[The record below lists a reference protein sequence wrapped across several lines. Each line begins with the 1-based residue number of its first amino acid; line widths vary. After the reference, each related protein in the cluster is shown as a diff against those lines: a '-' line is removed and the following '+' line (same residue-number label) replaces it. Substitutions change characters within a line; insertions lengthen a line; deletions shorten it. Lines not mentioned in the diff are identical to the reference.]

1 MGNTAEFTFYR
12 WFQQVAL
19 AQAVGF
25 DAFALNF
32 ANHEAT
38 SEAQLPDAFKAAASL
53 NFKLLFSFD
62 YAGNGPW
69 DKEDV
74 RDLIKKYGSH
84 EAYFKRGSQP
94 FVSTFEG
101 PGSAEDWIWI
111 KKETGCF
118 FIPDWSSIGA
128 QPAVNLAGGVADG
141 LFSWD
146 AWPKGPA
153 NMTTY
158 PDASYYDFLG
168 SKPYMMSI
176 SPWFYT
182 NMPGL

>member
-1 MGNTAEFTFYR
+1 MLMAKDAYI
-12 WFQQVAL
+12 
-19 AQAVGF
+19 

-32 ANHEAT
+32 ANDEAT
-38 SEAQLPDAFKAAASL
+38 TEIQLPVAFRVAEEL

-69 DKEDV
+69 AKEDV
-74 RDLIKKYGSH
+74 RGLIKEYGSRST
-84 EAYFKRGSQP
+84 YFKRGTKP

-101 PGSAEDWIWI
+101 PGNAEDWVWI

-118 FIPDWSSIGA
+118 FIPDWSSVGA
-128 QPAVNLAGGVADG
+128 APAVKLAGGVADG

-146 AWPKGPA
+146 AWPKGPS
-153 NMTTY
+153 NMTTG

-168 SKPYMMSI
+168 SKPYMMAI

-182 NMPGL
+182 NMPGLYLCLQRLIFSS